1 MEELYS
7 KFHLQPARGFSIKVS
22 RGYQFYRQASLAAG
36 LRPVSASLYREEI
49 APLLAQ
55 GGGKEEYLSDCLPRL
70 PESEAWEKTCVDDV
84 LLTRLASLFP
94 GHLPILSPG
103 ATASFLCPSQ
113 QYKKLDSVETSP
125 PYLLSLLGAGLFVLP
140 DKCLAVLPLRIS
152 PLPLPRDVL
161 AVRLLLIA
169 SACWPKPTAFLLLP
183 DLRGAE
189 AKKEAAWP
197 GLVSCLLEKE
207 AEEGLVVESLIPRE
221 KNLRRILEEENW
233 WLKRS

>member
-7 KFHLQPARGFSIKVS
+7 KFYLQPARGFSVKVS
-22 RGYQFYRQASLAAG
+22 RGYQFYRQASLATG
-36 LRPVSASLYREEI
+36 LRPISASLYREEI
-49 APLLAQ
+49 APLLAR
-55 GGGKEEYLSDCLPRL
+55 GGGKEEYLFDCLPRL
-70 PESEAWEKTCVDDV
+70 PESESWEKTCVDDV

-94 GHLPILSPG
+94 GHLPLLPPG
-103 ATASFLCPSQ
+103 AVSL
-113 QYKKLDSVETSP
+113 ETSP
-125 PYLLSLLGAGLFVLP
+125 PYLLSLLGAGIFVLP

-152 PLPLPRDVL
+152 PQPLQRDVL
-161 AVRLLLIA
+161 AVRLLMIA

-183 DLRGAE
+183 ELRGAE
-189 AKKEAAWP
+189 AKKEATWP